1 MNDKIDFLE
10 NLLWL
15 TKEEATKHDS
25 IFYYEWL
32 ASMEDK
38 KVGIDGYSKLW
49 DKVRKN
55 IDWFQAEIMLRHI
68 WYY

>member
-1 MNDKIDFLE
+1 MMPYFIMNI
-10 NLLWL
+10 
-15 TKEEATKHDS
+15 
-25 IFYYEWL
+25 L
-32 ASMEDK
+32 ASLEDK

>member
-10 NLLWL
+10 NLLCL
-15 TKEEATKHDS
+15 QGKRLRNMMQYFIMNILAT
-25 IFYYEWL
+25 
-32 ASMEDK
+32 MEDK

-55 IDWFQAEIMLRHI
+55 
-68 WYY
+68 